1 MKCHSEPPRCDE
13 DHRHGNVSEPALLA
27 AAGAGLVDIFEPNRK
42 LFAAD
47 FLLLFNYWLLLA
59 RWLMKSAIR
68 IRAAADWTETFSGCI
83 ITPLTAA
90 DAEAAAWK
98 AQSCRGDQRGPA
110 EMAAL

>member
-47 FLLLFNYWLLLA
+47 FLLLFN
-59 RWLMKSAIR
+59 
-68 IRAAADWTETFSGCI
+68 
-83 ITPLTAA
+83 
-90 DAEAAAWK
+90 
-98 AQSCRGDQRGPA
+98 
-110 EMAAL
+110 